1 MTSRNL
7 LYLCRKQD
15 EMRIL
20 FIIIAVIYSL
30 ISRTQV
36 IENPVF
42 DRTDTPQFHI
52 DKIEFQEDATI
63 VYCSCSAEDSSW
75 ANISP
80 ETYLEDVIT
89 GEKYTIFKSEGLPFA
104 PNQRNFIFAEKYDIT
119 LLFPSLKA
127 RNKLNFIENAKENSF
142 NIYGISL
149 TETNDTIYKE
159 YNIEKANALST
170 SASYYSSIKDYNKAV
185 KYEEQAMFIRRYWLG
200 RHNEN
205 YDHSVYMLG
214 YYYNMLR
221 MYDKAE
227 KYLRECVDVREV
239 LFGKNQEYYVDA
251 LTMLATIYANQDK
264 VTKAILLFEQAINSI
279 ENNNLSYTRAKL
291 LLARAYYAIGD
302 IPKAIEYTEDV
313 VNINKSLVGEKDE
326 EYLYPL
332 FDLAK
337 WYMWINIAKSKSI
350 CERIVSIV
358 KPQYGRSHPLYL
370 YTINLLSQC
379 CILEKDS
386 ERALIYAKENME
398 LSSEI
403 YGNKS
408 IEYGLSLDPMSQI
421 YEIIL
426 HDYDKAIQY
435 KLESLS
441 ILKTEMGF
449 DSYSNT
455 LRHIATCFAKKKDYA
470 SAFKYASEA
479 IMAFKNNVVPEF
491 EIMSNEQKYS
501 LMQRGHF
508 LFDFGYPFYVY
519 MNHNNESTKD
529 LYNNILFFKGITL
542 NEHLNEKCTWEII
555 RDSLKANDIAIEFIT
570 SYEQDSLIY
579 IYALTIKREYESP
592 KMIRLFDISQFGK
605 LLGMHLPAF
614 SLKRK
619 LGMLIWGNM
628 KEELIEVKNVYFS
641 PAGLLHEIS
650 IENLPINQF
659 ENYSDKYNMYRVSST
674 KELIHIVPHN
684 LYTNAVLYGG
694 LDYNFNEN
702 DSTKEITSNRSGFD
716 FLLNTEKEV
725 LDISHILNESGV
737 NTIVF
742 KGKEGSEPVFYNL
755 PQKSVDILHMAT
767 HGQSIKSDQVDIMRE
782 KDNMVFLEKNNYKD
796 FIFES
801 NALSWS
807 FLVLAG
813 GNRLISRS
821 LIPQNEED
829 GLLTAKE
836 ISFMKFNNLDLV
848 VLSACETAKGS
859 LGYDDSIIGLQRG
872 FKRAGANTILMS
884 LDKVDDEATQIL
896 MVEFYKN
903 LMSGKTK
910 HQSLK
915 DAQKYLRQV
924 DNGRY
929 DDPKY
934 WASFIMLDGLN

>member
-1 MTSRNL
+1 MG
-7 LYLCRKQD
+7 
-15 EMRIL
+15 
-20 FIIIAVIYSL
+20 YS
-30 ISRTQV
+30 QV

-42 DRTDTPQFHI
+42 DKTDTPQFHI
-52 DKIEFQEDATI
+52 DKIEFKEDATI
-63 VYCSCSAEDSSW
+63 VFCSCSAEDSSW

-80 ETYLEDVIT
+80 ETYLEDVTT
-89 GEKYTIFKSEGLPFA
+89 GEKYTILKSEGLPFA
-104 PNQRNFIFAEKYDIT
+104 PNQRNFIFAEEYDIT
-119 LLFPSLKA
+119 LSFPSLKA
-127 RNKLNFIENAKENSF
+127 RNKLNFIENAKEKTF

-149 TETNDTIYKE
+149 TESNDTIYKK
-159 YNIEKANALST
+159 YSVEKAYAFST
-170 SASYYSSIKDYNKAV
+170 SANYYSSIKDYNKAIES
-185 KYEEQAMFIRRYWLG
+185 EEKAMYIRRYWLG
-200 RHNEN
+200 RYNES

-214 YYYNMLR
+214 HYYNMSG

-239 LFGKNQEYYVDA
+239 LFGKNQERYVDA
-251 LTMLATIYANQDK
+251 LTMLATSYANQDK
-264 VTKAILLFEQAINSI
+264 VTNAILLFEQAINSI
-279 ENNNLSYTRAKL
+279 GNNNTSYTRAKS

-313 VNINKSLVGEKDE
+313 VKINKSLVGEKDE

-337 WYMWINIAKSKSI
+337 WYMWINRAKSKSI

-358 KPQYGRSHPLYL
+358 KLQFGRSHPLYL

-379 CILEKDS
+379 CILENDS
-386 ERALIYAKENME
+386 ESALIYAKENME

-421 YEIIL
+421 YEIFL

-441 ILKTEMGF
+441 ILKTEMRF

-470 SAFKYASEA
+470 SAFKYANEA
-479 IMAFKNNVVPEF
+479 IMAFKDKVVPDF
-491 EIMSNEQKYS
+491 EKMSNEQKYS
-501 LMQRGHF
+501 LMQKGHF
-508 LFDFGYPFYVY
+508 LFDSGYPFYVY
-519 MNHNNESTKD
+519 MNHNNESTKE

-555 RDSLKANDIAIEFIT
+555 RNSLKTNDIAVEFIA
-570 SYEQDSLIY
+570 SYEQDSLICY
-579 IYALTIKREYESP
+579 YALTIKREYESP

-605 LLGMHLPAF
+605 LLGMHLPAY
-614 SLKRK
+614 SLRRE
-619 LGMLIWGNM
+619 LGLLIWGNM
-628 KEELIEVKNVYFS
+628 KEELVEVKNVYFS

-650 IENLPINQF
+650 IENFPINQV

-674 KELIHIVPHN
+674 RGLINITPHN

-694 LDYNFNEN
+694 IDYNFNEN
-702 DSTKEITSNRSGFD
+702 NSTKEFTPNRSGFD

-725 LDISHILNESGV
+725 SDISHILNESGI

-742 KGKEGSEPVFYNL
+742 KGREGSESVFYNL
-755 PQKSVDILHMAT
+755 PNKSVDILHMAT
-767 HGQSIKSDQVDIMRE
+767 HGQSIKSDQVDNIRE
-782 KDNMVFLEKNNYKD
+782 KNNMAFLEKNNFKD
-796 FIFES
+796 FIFE
-801 NALSWS
+801 NKALSWS

-813 GNRLISRS
+813 GNRLVSRS
-821 LIPQNEED
+821 LIPQDEED
-829 GLLTAKE
+829 GILTAKE
-836 ISFMKFNNLDLV
+836 ISFMKFNKLDLV
-848 VLSACETAKGS
+848 VLSACETANGS
-859 LGYDDSIIGLQRG
+859 LGYDDSILGLQRG

-884 LDKVDDEATQIL
+884 LDKVDDEATKII

-915 DAQKYLRQV
+915 NAQKYLRSV
-924 DNGRY
+924 EEGKY